1 MIPLPP
7 KLDCVGFT
15 IFMLSLKSDEDVP
28 EHFGNKGLDA
38 VVLVDDK
45 AKGWELTWTWNR
57 I

>member
-15 IFMLSLKSDEDVP
+15 IFMPSLKSDEDVP
-28 EHFGNKGLDA
+28 ERFGNKGLDA

-45 AKGWELTWTWNR
+45 AKGWELTWT
-57 I
+57 